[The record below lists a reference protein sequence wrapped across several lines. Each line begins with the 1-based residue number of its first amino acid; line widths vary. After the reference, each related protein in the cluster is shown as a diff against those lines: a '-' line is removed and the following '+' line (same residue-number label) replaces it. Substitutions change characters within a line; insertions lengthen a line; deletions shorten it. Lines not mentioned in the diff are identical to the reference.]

1 MTHKNVYIFSF
12 PDPDVRKH
20 PEMLLT
26 SGFRLWD
33 AFIGTSLHESNGM
46 LIFAINKILSGLCT
60 ERSKNLRQKEQ
71 KFAPKRAKVCTKWSK
86 GKGRLVQR
94 S

>member
-1 MTHKNVYIFSF
+1 MTQKNVHIFSL
-12 PDPDVRKH
+12 PDPDVRKN

-26 SGFRLWD
+26 SGLRPWD
-33 AFIGTSLHESNGM
+33 AFNGTSLHESNGM

-71 KFAPKRAKVCTKWSK
+71 KFAPNGAKVRAERCKE
-86 GKGRLVQR
+86 V
-94 S
+94 